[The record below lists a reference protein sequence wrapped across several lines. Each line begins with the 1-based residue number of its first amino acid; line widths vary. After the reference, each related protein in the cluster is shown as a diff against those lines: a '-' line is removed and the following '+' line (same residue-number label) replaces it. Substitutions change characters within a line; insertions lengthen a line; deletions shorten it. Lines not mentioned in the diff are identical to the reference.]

1 MERRNMAK
9 PALEISDNCTD
20 AYVIL
25 AEMEKENNRKI
36 ELYGKGVNAAERIL
50 GKEIFQKEKGNFW
63 KIIETRP
70 YMRAQEGLAVAL
82 WNSGKLDS
90 ARAIYEKLLDLYLD
104 DNQGN

>member
-1 MERRNMAK
+1 
-9 PALEISDNCTD
+9 
-20 AYVIL
+20 
-25 AEMEKENNRKI
+25 MEKENNRKI